1 MFRKRPSNL
10 VSVGLATLQHP
21 GKPERKPLSFYYPED
36 QVRRATFEA
45 GYDLGWKLTAVETPR
60 SKPAPVKFVVIA
72 GAPSWSDY
80 WAEFLTMLP
89 EDREMVVVDRPGF
102 GAHGPKTFIGDIRLQ
117 AAALQPMLKAPFGQ
131 KIILVGHSYGAAIA
145 TLMAA
150 NNPGK
155 VAGLVLLSGYFGE
168 FGATSKLLV
177 RLGSKMMKL
186 IPRDLRHA
194 ILEVTGQKPQLA
206 YMRDAL
212 SRLRTPVHVIHGDKD
227 DYAPVQAAEKMVQQV
242 RTRRPVRFERIEGGD
257 HFMHDGMPQQLLEA
271 LERCV
276 PPTWTQ
282 QMLGL
287 AKLKMTPKAEAT
299 RKGDEPSAGDAAN
312 AA

>member
-1 MFRKRPSNL
+1 MMFRKRPSSL
-10 VSVGLATLQHP
+10 VNVGLATLQHP

-36 QVRRATFEA
+36 QVRRATFDA
-45 GYDLGWKLTAVETPR
+45 GFDLGWKLTAVETPR
-60 SKPAPVKFVVIA
+60 SKPAPFKFVVIA

-80 WAEFLTMLP
+80 WAEFLTQLP

-102 GAHGPKTFIGDIRLQ
+102 GANGPKTCIGDIRLQ

-168 FGATSKLLV
+168 FGSTSRLLV
-177 RLGSKMMKL
+177 RLGSKVMRL

-194 ILEVTGQKPQLA
+194 ILEVTGQKSQLGH
-206 YMRDAL
+206 MRDAL
-212 SRLRTPVHVIHGDKD
+212 SKLRTPVHVIHGDKD
-227 DYAPVQAAEKMVQQV
+227 DYAPVEAAEKMVQQI

-257 HFMHDGMPQQLLEA
+257 HFMHDGMPERLLEA
-271 LERCV
+271 LERCI
-276 PPTWTQ
+276 PPHWTQ
-282 QMLGL
+282 QVLGL
-287 AKLKMTPKAEAT
+287 AKLKIGGKTDDPGK
-299 RKGDEPSAGDAAN
+299 DEDAAN

>member
-36 QVRRATFEA
+36 QVRRATFDA
-45 GYDLGWKLTAVETPR
+45 GFDLGWRLTAVETPR
-60 SKPAPVKFVVIA
+60 AKPAPYKYVVIA

-150 NNPGK
+150 DNPGK

-168 FGATSKLLV
+168 FGSTSRLLV
-177 RLGSKMMKL
+177 NLGSKVMRL

-194 ILEVTGQKPQLA
+194 IMEVTGQKPQLD
-206 YMRDAL
+206 YMREAL

-227 DYAPVQAAEKMVQQV
+227 DYAPVEAAEKLVKQV
-242 RTRRPVRFERIEGGD
+242 RTKRPVRFERIEGGD
-257 HFMHDGMPQQLLEA
+257 HFMHDGLPTQLLAA
-271 LERCV
+271 LERSI
-276 PPTWTQ
+276 PQSWTQ
-282 QMLGL
+282 QVLDL
-287 AKLKMTPKAEAT
+287 AKQTFTPKSE
-299 RKGDEPSAGDAAN
+299 DAAN

>member
-1 MFRKRPSNL
+1 MFRKRPSSL
-10 VSVGLATLQHP
+10 VNVGLATLQHP

-45 GYDLGWKLTAVETPR
+45 GFDLGWRLTAVETPR
-60 SKPAPVKFVVIA
+60 TKPAPWKYVVIA

-80 WAEFLTMLP
+80 WAEFLTLLP

-102 GAHGPKTFIGDIRLQ
+102 GAHGPKTPIADIRLQ

-168 FGATSKLLV
+168 MGSTSRLLV
-177 RLGSKMMKL
+177 NLGSKVLRL

-194 ILEVTGQKPQLA
+194 IAEVTGQKSQLGH
-206 YMRDAL
+206 MRDAL
-212 SRLRTPVHVIHGDKD
+212 SRLRTPVHIIHGDKD
-227 DYAPVQAAEKMVQQV
+227 DYAPVEAAERMVRQV
-242 RTRRPVRFERIEGGD
+242 RMRRPVRFEQIAGGD
-257 HFMHDGMPQQLLEA
+257 HFMHDGMPEQLLEA
-271 LERCV
+271 LERCI
-276 PPTWTQ
+276 PQHWTQ
-282 QMLGL
+282 QMLEM
-287 AKLKMTPKAEAT
+287 AKLKLAP
-299 RKGDEPSAGDAAN
+299 KGDEPGKGEDAAN